1 MVEVDEESCK
11 SCRFCIDVSRCMS
24 PSQCIGCLSCYW
36 SCPYNAR
43 KIKFL
48 ELEEKNVS
56 IWVEDRVYLVPYPST
71 LKEALENIGIA
82 FGKNGS
88 RNLSSPCNLG
98 GCWAC
103 SVIVDGKLERTC
115 ITPVR
120 EGMKIKLDVENI
132 DPLRIVHGP
141 QPHKV
146 GGKGTPWWEVRTGYV
161 EAAIWVAG
169 CNLRCPQ
176 CQNYYVTYDNATDPV
191 TPKEAARMTTWC
203 FRRYD
208 TKGIA
213 ISGGEPTL
221 NRRWLTEFFKEARRL
236 SPGKRLH
243 LDSNGTIIT
252 REYVDELF
260 EAGCNNIGT
269 EPKVSRVDTYMKIT
283 GITDRELAKNYLE
296 NSWNIIRYILENYGG
311 KIYLGVGF
319 AYSREW
325 MTIDEVEEIG
335 ERVASIDRD
344 LQVIALD
351 YFPSFRRRSI
361 RRPSVEE
368 MLNVKKKLEDRGL
381 RTVIVQTSVGHF
393 GPSQSSRTY

>member
-132 DPLRIVHGP
+132 DPLRIVHARSLIRLAEREL
-141 QPHKV
+141 H
-146 GGKGTPWWEVRTGYV
+146 GGKFVQATSRQLYGLLDVILDAR
-161 EAAIWVAG
+161 
-169 CNLRCPQ
+169 
-176 CQNYYVTYDNATDPV
+176 NA
-191 TPKEAARMTTWC
+191 R
-203 FRRYD
+203 
-208 TKGIA
+208 
-213 ISGGEPTL
+213 
-221 NRRWLTEFFKEARRL
+221 
-236 SPGKRLH
+236 
-243 LDSNGTIIT
+243 IIT
-252 REYVDELF
+252 
-260 EAGCNNIGT
+260 
-269 EPKVSRVDTYMKIT
+269 
-283 GITDRELAKNYLE
+283 
-296 NSWNIIRYILENYGG
+296 
-311 KIYLGVGF
+311 
-319 AYSREW
+319 
-325 MTIDEVEEIG
+325 
-335 ERVASIDRD
+335 
-344 LQVIALD
+344 
-351 YFPSFRRRSI
+351 
-361 RRPSVEE
+361 
-368 MLNVKKKLEDRGL
+368 
-381 RTVIVQTSVGHF
+381 
-393 GPSQSSRTY
+393 